1 MLADSGVALRRK
13 DGSSSLT
20 PPLLPETIEVFAP
33 LSPTC
38 LLISTPCAHYHPHE
52 ALTRKIAAKANT
64 GTAAWCQDAI
74 YRPPSMPW
82 PTHLLLAETP
92 LEVRPPQLSAA
103 PAQHPP
109 GPTAAH
115 PDIQRLELRAI
126 LEQLSHT
133 PTDQPPASGTGG
145 GR

>member
-20 PPLLPETIEVFAP
+20 PPLLPESIKVFAP

-38 LLISTPCAHYHPHE
+38 LLISTPRAHYHPHE

-64 GTAAWCQDAI
+64 GTAAWCQGAI
-74 YRPPSMPW
+74 YRPPSMPG
-82 PTHLLLAETP
+82 PTQLLLAETP

-103 PAQHPP
+103 PRPAPRRLT
-109 GPTAAH
+109 PTFS
-115 PDIQRLELRAI
+115 DWRAI